1 MTGWTKIA
9 IIWGWLWKKRTR
21 ALLYHSI
28 SETPSDPFAVS
39 PANFRHQLAWLA
51 DSGYQVI
58 SHRQFLENL
67 NQGRSLARS
76 LVITFDDGFED
87 FYLNAF
93 PLLQEFGFSAIVF
106 IPTALVGSPQTWN
119 PAYPSRK
126 LMSQDQIHHLLESG
140 FEIGSHTAHH
150 RSLPSLDDQALH
162 QELGESLHYLQ
173 SLPRQQSACLAYPY
187 GRAGRREQHA
197 ARQLGYTS
205 AYLAGGLWG
214 NGRHSDL
221 FALSRCLV
229 AQQTDFQQFKK
240 LVTGSSDLPAL
251 TASIFQRK
259 TNLRNEQNSPTA
271 FR

>member
-1 MTGWTKIA
+1 MTGWTKIGT
-9 IIWGWLWKKRTR
+9 IWGWLWKKQTR

-39 PANFRHQLAWLA
+39 PANFQRQLAWLA

-58 SHRQFLENL
+58 SHHQFLENL

-76 LVITFDDGFED
+76 LVLTFDDGFED

-106 IPTALVGSPQTWN
+106 IPTALVGSAQTWN

-150 RSLPSLDDQALH
+150 RSLPSLDEQALH
-162 QELGESLHYLQ
+162 QELGESLRYLQ
-173 SLPRQQSACLAYPY
+173 SLPRQQAPCLAYPY
-187 GRAGRREQHA
+187 GRAGLREQHA
-197 ARQLGYTS
+197 AGKLGYTS

-214 NGRHSDL
+214 NGRYSDR
-221 FALSRCLV
+221 FALSRQPIQNNNSQLE
-229 AQQTDFQQFKK
+229 FQQIT
-240 LVTGSSDLPAL
+240 LGYSDLHQL
-251 TASIFQRK
+251 
-259 TNLRNEQNSPTA
+259 LRI
-271 FR
+271 

>member
-1 MTGWTKIA
+1 MSNIVNWIC
-9 IIWGWLWKKRTR
+9 RENTR

-39 PANFRHQLAWLA
+39 PANFQRQLAWLA

-58 SHRQFLENL
+58 SHHQFLENL

-76 LVITFDDGFED
+76 LVLTFDDGFED

-93 PLLQEFGFSAIVF
+93 PFLQEFGFSAIVF
-106 IPTALVGSPQTWN
+106 IPTALVGSAQTWN

-150 RSLPSLDDQALH
+150 RSLPSLDEQALH
-162 QELGESLHYLQ
+162 QELGESLRYLQ
-173 SLPRQQSACLAYPY
+173 SLPRQQAPCLAYPY
-187 GRAGRREQHA
+187 GRAGLREQHA
-197 ARQLGYTS
+197 AGKLGYTS

-214 NGRHSDL
+214 NGRYSDR
-221 FALSRCLV
+221 FALSRRQV
-229 AQQTDFQQFKK
+229 AQPTNLQQFKNI
-240 LVTGSSDLPAL
+240 VTGMNDLLAL
-251 TASIFQRK
+251 FGSFLQQTRQPSQ
-259 TNLRNEQNSPTA
+259 
-271 FR
+271 

>member
-1 MTGWTKIA
+1 MTGIA
-9 IIWGWLWKKRTR
+9 KLSNILNWIFRENTR

-39 PANFRHQLAWLA
+39 AADFRRQLAWLA
-51 DSGYQVI
+51 TSGYQVI
-58 SHRQFLENL
+58 STRQFLENFT
-67 NQGRSLARS
+67 QGRSLARS
-76 LVITFDDGFED
+76 LILTFDDGFED
-87 FYLNAF
+87 FYLNAY

-106 IPTALVGSPQTWN
+106 IPTALVGSLQTWN

-126 LMSQDQIHHLLESG
+126 LMSQDQIHHLLESD

-173 SLPRQQSACLAYPY
+173 SLPRQQAACLAYPY

-229 AQQTDFQQFKK
+229 AQQTDLQKFKK

-251 TASIFQRK
+251 TASIFQRRN
-259 TNLRNEQNSPTA
+259 NLRNERNSPTA